1 MTQQKRDELRGKV
14 DAIID
19 GLESEVNFED
29 MPEVQLSAEIKK
41 SRRELEGLAM
51 SAGAE
56 YLGITIDGEFNTSII
71 TKTINRQLD
80 GSGLAFR
87 DVLNKRMTKDDMRGF
102 VVKKVNEVMPK
113 NLKFRSLARQDLNR
127 GVKQFLK
134 VRLKAMAMDKAAQ
147 LTLGDDPDVLAM
159 IEAYNDGRRETHGNK
174 DETGN
179 SRQADFRANHSYFWV
194 PK

>member
-1 MTQQKRDELRGKV
+1 MTQQHRNELRAEV

-19 GLESEVNFED
+19 RLESETDFED
-29 MPEVQLSAEIKK
+29 MPEHQLHREIKR
-41 SRRELEGLAM
+41 SRDELEIKAEL
-51 SAGAE
+51 AGAE

-102 VVKKVNEVMPK
+102 VVKKVNEVMPA
-113 NLKFRSLARQDLNR
+113 NMKFRSLARQDLNR

-134 VRLKAMAMDKAAQ
+134 VRLKAMAMEKAAE
-147 LTLGDDPDVLAM
+147 LTLDDDAEVLAM
-159 IEAYNDGRRETHGNK
+159 IEAYNDGRRETFGNQ
-174 DETGN
+174 DATGN
-179 SRQADFRANHSYFWV
+179 SRQADFRANHSYYWV
-194 PK
+194 AK